1 MRILSVFGTRP
12 EAIKMAPL
20 VQALRAEQGVTSIV
34 CVTGQHRHMLDQVLQ
49 SFDIQPDYD
58 LDLMV
63 SNQGLNDLAAR
74 TIAAIDGIYS
84 LVRPDRVL
92 VHGDTTTAMS
102 AALAAFHRTIPVG
115 HVEAGL
121 RTYDLAKPWPEEMN
135 RRVIDIVSDWLFAPT
150 AASKANLSDERL
162 SGQIVVT
169 GNTVIDALMATVS
182 RIESEGKLLAQ
193 LEAEFSYLD
202 PRRHLLLVTGHRREN
217 HGAGMVAMCAAL
229 RTLSERSDIEI
240 VYPVHLNPNVRDV
253 VQDQLAGL
261 PNVHLIEPLSYI
273 PFVYLMRRA
282 HVIMTDSGGVQEEAP
297 ALGKPVLV
305 TRDVTE
311 RPEAVSAGTVQLVGA
326 DRDRIITAV
335 NALYDFSGLYGS
347 FALRQNPYG
356 DGRACERI
364 VSALTGRPVD
374 EFVGTA
380 AHAMAA

>member
-1 MRILSVFGTRP
+1 
-12 EAIKMAPL
+12 MAPL
-20 VQALRAEQGVTSIV
+20 VQALRAEQGVASIV

-63 SNQGLNDLAAR
+63 SNQGLNDLTARATAAV
-74 TIAAIDGIYS
+74 DDIYN

-102 AALAAFHRTIPVG
+102 AALAAFHRKIPVG

-121 RTYDLAKPWPEEMN
+121 RTYELSKPWPEEMN

-150 AASKANLSDERL
+150 AESKANLLGERL
-162 SGQIVVT
+162 SGRIVVT

-182 RIESEGKLLAQ
+182 KIEGEKSILAE

-202 PRRHLLLVTGHRREN
+202 PCRHLLLVTGHRREN
-217 HGAGMVAMCAAL
+217 HGAGMVAVCTAL
-229 RTLSERSDIEI
+229 RALSERPDIEI

-253 VQDQLAGL
+253 VREQLAGL
-261 PNVHLIEPLSYI
+261 PNVHLVSPLSYI

-297 ALGKPVLV
+297 ALAKPVLV

-311 RPEAVSAGTVQLVGA
+311 RPEAVNAGTVNLVGT
-326 DRDRIITAV
+326 DTDRIITSV
-335 NALYDFSGLYGS
+335 NALYDSPSFYDS

-364 VSALTGRPVD
+364 VRALTGRPVD
-374 EFVGTA
+374 EFTGPA
-380 AHAMAA
+380 AQAMAA